1 MRLLTAADY
10 RRMRWKNDLGWTTE
24 IAVSPAGAA
33 ADYDW
38 RVSIAEIENDCAFSA
53 FPGFDRSLLVL
64 NGAGIEL
71 AFDQAPNVTLRE
83 RDRPAQFAG
92 EWPAMCRLLD
102 GPTRDFNV
110 MTRRGSVS
118 AELLHRPLVGAMW
131 LHASAQTEW
140 LIHMLAGSAKIAG
153 LAAPLE
159 TGASLWLSP
168 HSGHRLLDGG
178 GDLLVVKFSRVTA
191 NTTHNISSGGLALHP
206 DSRPSDSPEK

>member
-1 MRLLTAADY
+1 MRLLTTADY

-24 IAVSPAGAA
+24 IAVSPAGAES
-33 ADYDW
+33 DYDW

-53 FPGFDRSLLVL
+53 FPGFDRTLLVL
-64 NGAGIEL
+64 HGAGIEL
-71 AFDQAPNVTLRE
+71 TFDQAPSVILHE

-92 EWPAMCRLLD
+92 EWQAACRLLD

-110 MTRRGSVS
+110 MSRRGIVS

-153 LAAPLE
+153 LATPLE
-159 TGASLWLSP
+159 TGGSLWLSP

-178 GDLLVVKFSRVTA
+178 GDLLVVKFTRITENA
-191 NTTHNISSGGLALHP
+191 ATEISPHGLSLHP
-206 DSRPSDSPEK
+206 HSR

>member
-1 MRLLTAADY
+1 MRLLTTADY

-24 IAVSPAGAA
+24 IAVSPADAT

-38 RVSIAEIENDCAFSA
+38 RVSIAEIENDSSFSA

-64 NGAGIEL
+64 HGAGIEL
-71 AFDQAPNVTLRE
+71 TFNQAPSVTLHE

-92 EWPAMCRLLD
+92 EWRASCRLLD

-110 MTRRGSVS
+110 MTRRGIVS

-131 LHASAQTEW
+131 FHASAQTEW

-153 LAAPLE
+153 LVEPLE
-159 TGASLWLSP
+159 SGGSLCLSP
-168 HSGHRLLDGG
+168 HSGHRLLNGG
-178 GDLLVVKFSRVTA
+178 GDLLVVKFTRNTA
-191 NTTHNISSGGLALHP
+191 NAIDDISSQGLALHP